1 MPRNSFKSLASLCAL
16 CVLCGAF
23 LPACVSRSILI
34 TSDPPGAAV
43 WLNDVPLGP
52 TPVESEFKFYGT
64 YDVRIRLDGYEPLV
78 TSRDAVAPLYEY
90 PGFDLV
96 AAPFPIHK
104 RIEWHFQLEP
114 LPELTDRPAA
124 EKALIERARAASKT
138 VPPGLPP
145 VPAADKFQRPAEPA
159 PPEPRRSEPAGTP
172 ATTAPSPTAPST
184 TEPAPTTQP

>member
-1 MPRNSFKSLASLCAL
+1 MSKPTPKLAALSLLAL
-16 CVLCGAF
+16 TALLLQG
-23 LPACVSRSILI
+23 CVSRSILI

-64 YDVRIRLDGYEPLV
+64 YDVRMRLDGYEPIV

-104 RIEWHFQLEP
+104 RIEWHFQLER
-114 LPELTDRPAA
+114 LPELTDRAAA
-124 EKALIERARAASKT
+124 EKALIERARVASRT

-145 VPAADKFQRPAEPA
+145 KPADDQFQRPAEPA
-159 PPEPRRSEPAGTP
+159 EPRRIEPAGTP
-172 ATTAPSPTAPST
+172 ATTAPSPTGPST